1 MATFLDIGFLEKF
14 SVIFPF
20 LLALVVIYGILSYS
34 KLFGDNKTVHI
45 LIALFVSMMLL
56 LSDSVRQIINLMAP
70 WFVLLFLFM
79 VFLIII
85 FKVIGVTDSEILST
99 VKDPKYQFVIW
110 WFVAIAIVI
119 AVGSLSSVTFKGG
132 VPAGVTNTTS
142 ERSEASTEKGESAFW
157 NTLFH
162 PKILG
167 LALIFLIA
175 VFTISRLA
183 SIYQ

>member
-79 VFLIII
+79 VFLMIIQCGNI
-85 FKVIGVTDSEILST
+85 KLTFYKKNISVLHMMFAGLVKAMWVMVSIL
-99 VKDPKYQFVIW
+99 W
-110 WFVAIAIVI
+110 R
-119 AVGSLSSVTFKGG
+119 LM
-132 VPAGVTNTTS
+132 
-142 ERSEASTEKGESAFW
+142 
-157 NTLFH
+157 LM
-162 PKILG
+162 
-167 LALIFLIA
+167 
-175 VFTISRLA
+175 ISF
-183 SIYQ
+183 Q